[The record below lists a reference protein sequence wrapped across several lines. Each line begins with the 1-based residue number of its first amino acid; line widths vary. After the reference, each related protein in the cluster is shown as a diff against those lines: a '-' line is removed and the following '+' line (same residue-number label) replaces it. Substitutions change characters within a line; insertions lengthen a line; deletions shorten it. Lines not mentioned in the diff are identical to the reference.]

1 MNSNATTNLQINKN
15 ITNFEQKNNSEINTL
30 DLVEEDDKAY
40 NFEKMLEEYNEKDY
54 NEFFNYYNGID
65 ADIIFNQTIEGNK
78 KENEN
83 KYNDGLKQIDNKE
96 FEEDG
101 FNNKDDDG
109 DKVNDDDDEEND
121 DEDYEK
127 FEQMLKIMV
136 DQYLM
141 DKENNKNDKEKFQLS
156 FKPIEVK
163 LRHKPKYFLK
173 LNETP
178 NCTRELQML
187 QPRGHDTNLI
197 AQSSSQPAD
206 IKQSINEVSNSGTFQ
221 MSYFASLVCFMIV
234 FLVLY
239 CLFKAILFVVK
250 KCRSKKKV
258 RFDGTDI
265 IYESI

>member
-1 MNSNATTNLQINKN
+1 MNSNATKKLQMNKN
-15 ITNFEQKNNSEINTL
+15 ISNFKQKNNSEINTL
-30 DLVEEDDKAY
+30 DLVDENDKAY
-40 NFEKMLEEYNEKDY
+40 NSEKMVGEYNEKDFY
-54 NEFFNYYNGID
+54 QYSNYYNGID
-65 ADIIFNQTIEGNK
+65 ADIISNQIIEGNK
-78 KENEN
+78 KEDEN

-109 DKVNDDDDEEND
+109 DKVNDDDDDEEND

-197 AQSSSQPAD
+197 
-206 IKQSINEVSNSGTFQ
+206 
-221 MSYFASLVCFMIV
+221 
-234 FLVLY
+234 
-239 CLFKAILFVVK
+239 
-250 KCRSKKKV
+250 RSEERRVGKEW
-258 RFDGTDI
+258 R
-265 IYESI
+265 SRRSP